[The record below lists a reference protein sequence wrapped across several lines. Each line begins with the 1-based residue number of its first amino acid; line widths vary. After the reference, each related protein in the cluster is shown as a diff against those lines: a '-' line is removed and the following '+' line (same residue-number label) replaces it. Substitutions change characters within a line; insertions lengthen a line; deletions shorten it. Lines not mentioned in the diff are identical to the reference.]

1 MKLMTL
7 FQDIVGDPRTA
18 AARLAG
24 VLGLYGALGDA
35 ACGNPAGFAV
45 RKAATAVSIAS
56 VAGIDG
62 VDRDAIYYAGL
73 LHAVG
78 ALDNAAYRKG
88 ERLSERMAR
97 IEAWDVPAQGARVC
111 LEISALPGQTADYVR
126 WQSECWDGTGYPDQL
141 RWAGIPSAAV
151 VLGLAD
157 AAVRAADPDEAL
169 AAIALQA
176 GRAFGPESSRIFTTW
191 FHTYSGE
198 ADPMEAPLEHLHADD
213 ASTIALLER
222 IADRIDT
229 HNGVAARWRRVVR
242 LTDAAAETLAL
253 APEERNALAIAVR
266 IYGSGDIGE
275 RADGGEASFDPLAR
289 LGIDVRAAHGSAA
302 AALLD
307 GNDALGAAAPI
318 LSARGEWFDGT
329 GKPNALFKG
338 AIPVGAAILAAAI
351 ASDALDHKDRIDTAA
366 GTQFDPHVVRAI
378 LEAARTRA

>member
-1 MKLMTL
+1 MTL
-7 FQDIVGDPRTA
+7 FQDTVGDPRTA

-56 VAGIDG
+56 VAGVDG
-62 VDRDAIYYAGL
+62 VDRDALYYAGL

-111 LEISALPGQTADYVR
+111 LEIPALPAQTSDYVR

-151 VLGLAD
+151 ILGLAD
-157 AAVRAADPDEAL
+157 TAVRCADPDEAL
-169 AAIALQA
+169 AAIAFQA
-176 GRAFGPESSRIFTTW
+176 GRAFGPDSSRIFTTW
-191 FHTYSGE
+191 FHTYGGE
-198 ADPMEAPLEHLHADD
+198 ADPVDPPLEHLRADD
-213 ASTIALLER
+213 VSTAALLDT

-229 HNGVAARWRRVVR
+229 HAGVAGRWRRIAR
-242 LTDAAAETLAL
+242 LTEAAAEALAL
-253 APEERNALAIAVR
+253 EAEERKALAIAVR
-266 IYGSGDIGE
+266 TYGAGDIGE
-275 RADGGEASFDPLAR
+275 RADGGETSFDPLAR

-302 AALLD
+302 AALLE
-307 GNDALGAAAPI
+307 GNGALGIAAAI
-318 LSARGEWFDGT
+318 LGARGEWFDGT
-329 GKPNALFKG
+329 GKPNGLFKA
-338 AIPVGAAILAAAI
+338 AIPTGAAILAAAI
-351 ASDALDHKDRIDTAA
+351 ASDALDHKDRIDTAG

-378 LEAARTRA
+378 LEAARTHA